1 MSKRSYLMGMVLTAL
16 VSFAWVPSQ
25 SFAQAFEQGRH
36 YIELEAPTNVPT
48 DRVVVTEAFAYP
60 CPACRNFLPIM
71 TDWADNAPSFVE
83 VERLPI
89 VLRPSWEPF
98 ARAYYTAQAMGLGHE
113 AHEVTFKALHDE
125 RQPIRSMQDIG
136 KLYEPF
142 GVDAN
147 EFVAMSESFAVE
159 SQMGRNRTEVRRFGI
174 RSTPGIVVQGKWR
187 MNLNEFGSYQEMMQ
201 AVDELVAREAALLD
215 LSDAADDAN
224 ATDDSEADSG
234 AS

>member
-1 MSKRSYLMGMVLTAL
+1 MTKRIFQMVVMAL
-16 VSFAWVPSQ
+16 VLAPSLVL
-25 SFAQAFEQGRH
+25 AQYEEGRH
-36 YIELEAPTNVPT
+36 YIALEAPTNVPT

-71 TDWADNAPSFVE
+71 SAWAENAPSYVE

-98 ARAYYTAQAMGLGHE
+98 ARAYYTAQAMGLDHDAHE
-113 AHEVTFKALHDE
+113 ATFKALHDE
-125 RQPIRSMQDIG
+125 RQPIRSMRDIG
-136 KLYEPF
+136 VLYEPF
-142 GVDAN
+142 GVDAD
-147 EFVAMSESFAVE
+147 EFVGMSESFAVE
-159 SQMGRNRTEVRRFGI
+159 SQMGKNRTEVRRYGI
-174 RSTPGIVVQGKWR
+174 RGTPSVIVQGKWR

-215 LSDAADDAN
+215 LTDATADDAN
-224 ATDDSEADSG
+224 DSEVDSG